1 LLRYIVKILL
11 SSAII
16 ALVSEVSKKSG
27 YIGGLIASLPLTSM
41 LALFWLYND
50 TNNSSKVAE
59 LSTGILL
66 FVLPSLIF
74 FVAMPLLLRRNIN
87 FYLALALS
95 SGVMM
100 AGYAFFSLILS
111 KFGVRL

>member
-1 LLRYIVKILL
+1 V
-11 SSAII
+11 
-16 ALVSEVSKKSG
+16 
-27 YIGGLIASLPLTSM
+27 
-41 LALFWLYND
+41 
-50 TNNSSKVAE
+50 
-59 LSTGILL
+59 

-74 FVAMPLLLRRNIN
+74 FVAMPLFLRRGIN
-87 FYLALALS
+87 FYVALALS